1 MANIQ
6 TEQLIQEEIQKL
18 PSYVQESLLTV
29 DWQGSLEKV
38 TERHHLHIDKLE
50 QVRVETILVLIGLI
64 EGSEFI
70 KKIEDILDLSD
81 DDMDVFVEEL
91 NNEVF
96 LPMRTEIL
104 RRKDLQEDG
113 TPESPKETPKPLS
126 PFQQKLSQT
135 MHSVQ
140 KQTDHSLQKEKP
152 VVIDPYHE
160 PID

>member
-6 TEQLIQEEIQKL
+6 TEQLIQDEIQKL
-18 PSYVQESLLTV
+18 PLYVQESLSFV

-50 QVRVETILVLIGLI
+50 RVRVETILVLIGLI
-64 EGSEFI
+64 EGSDFI
-70 KKIEDILDLSD
+70 KNIEDILGLSD
-81 DDMDVFVEEL
+81 EEMDTFVDEL

-104 RRKDLQEDG
+104 RRKTLEEQG
-113 TPESPKETPKPLS
+113 PATTAKEGQPLS
-126 PFQQKLSQT
+126 PFKQKLSQT
-135 MHSVQ
+135 VHSVQ
-140 KQTDHSLQKEKP
+140 KQTDHSLLKEKP
-152 VVIDPYHE
+152 VVTDPYHE